1 MLNFSLS
8 WRENIRRYMVMY
20 VEVQEVKIRRWKYNY
35 IHGELKK
42 GIGQLLYCHSSR
54 GTKHSSGAYE
64 HA

>member
-1 MLNFSLS
+1 M
-8 WRENIRRYMVMY
+8 WRYMVIYGGTWSTSTHMKY
-20 VEVQEVKIRRWKYNY
+20 KKVEIQLYTV
-35 IHGELKK
+35 LKK

>member
-1 MLNFSLS
+1 MLSSNMEYV
-8 WRENIRRYMVMY
+8 WRRRGVPGWMVLHDKD
-20 VEVQEVKIRRWKYNY
+20 QLGRY
-35 IHGELKK
+35 IHAVLKK

>member
-1 MLNFSLS
+1 MPG
-8 WRENIRRYMVMY
+8 WMVLHDKD
-20 VEVQEVKIRRWKYNY
+20 QLGRY
-35 IHGELKK
+35 IHAVLKK

>member
-1 MLNFSLS
+1 MHFNIVERKYVKIYGDL
-8 WRENIRRYMVMY
+8 WRIHD
-20 VEVQEVKIRRWKYNY
+20 VQIRRWKIQLYTV
-35 IHGELKK
+35 LKK

>member
-1 MLNFSLS
+1 M
-8 WRENIRRYMVMY
+8 EVH
-20 VEVQEVKIRRWKYNY
+20 EVQITKVEIQLYTV
-35 IHGELKK
+35 LKK

>member
-1 MLNFSLS
+1 MPG
-8 WRENIRRYMVMY
+8 WMVLHDKD
-20 VEVQEVKIRRWKYNY
+20 QLGRY
-35 IHGELKK
+35 IHAALKK